1 MNSDERPIVRR
12 KRGVLL
18 SASGL
23 ERLRGAIADLEAQQ
37 NNAMP
42 YSAEELSGI
51 MGVSPSTIRRLRAA
65 KSGIDQRSLQQIFS
79 ALNLDL
85 QDSDF
90 QWVDSQWDTRSE
102 SVPER
107 SANRPA
113 AELAAEEL
121 AKPFPAANAYRY
133 PSGPLPLA
141 SPLYIAR
148 SPIEE
153 LAFQEITQPGCV
165 VRIKAPPQFGKSS
178 LLLRIVHQAQQRD
191 YATALI
197 DLQQLDAAILNDA
210 DRFLQWFSAT
220 LALRL
225 GVDADPAIAWNQ
237 LVGSQLSATLFVRE
251 QVLRAVNRPVL
262 LAINDLGRLFEHPAT
277 AQGFLPLLRSWYE
290 EAGHDDLWQHLR
302 LVVTYSTDSYLPL
315 DINYSPFNIGLPLA
329 LPEFTAAQVLELA
342 GLYGLDWSEREAD
355 PLLALVGGH
364 PALVHGAIYHL
375 RQELL
380 TFDEL
385 LQSASTQG
393 IYSGHLQKLL
403 AAVRSQPHLG
413 EPLRS
418 LVIGEGPMTLEPMLA
433 YQLEGIGLVKG
444 AAEGWQISR
453 ELYRQYL
460 QQALFTE

>member
-1 MNSDERPIVRR
+1 MNSDERQIVRR

-23 ERLRGAIADLEAQQ
+23 ERLRGAIADLETQH
-37 NNAMP
+37 NNATP
-42 YSAEELSGI
+42 YSAEELSSLTA
-51 MGVSPSTIRRLRAA
+51 VSPSTIRRLRAA

-85 QDSDF
+85 QESDF
-90 QWVDSQWDTRSE
+90 QWVDRTD
-102 SVPER
+102 
-107 SANRPA
+107 

-121 AKPFPAANAYRY
+121 AQPFPAAQTYRY

-225 GVDADPAIAWNQ
+225 GVDADPATAWNQ

-251 QVLRAVNRPVL
+251 QVLRSVNRPVL

-342 GLYGLDWSEREAD
+342 GLYGLEWSDREAD

-393 IYSGHLQKLL
+393 IYQGHLQKLL
-403 AAVRSQPHLG
+403 AAVNQPQLV

-418 LVIGEGPMTLEPMLA
+418 LVMGEGAIALAPMLA
-433 YQLEGIGLVKG
+433 YQLEGAGLVKG
-444 AAEGWQISR
+444 SAEGWQVR
-453 ELYRQYL
+453 CELYRQYF
-460 QQALFTE
+460 QHKLFGQTC

>member
-1 MNSDERPIVRR
+1 MNSDERQIVRR
-12 KRGVLL
+12 KRGVVL
-18 SASGL
+18 SAPGL
-23 ERLRGAIADLEAQQ
+23 ERLRGAIAQLEAQQ
-37 NNAMP
+37 NNGTP
-42 YSAEELSGI
+42 YSAEELSSLT
-51 MGVSPSTIRRLRAA
+51 GVSPSTIRRLRAA

-85 QDSDF
+85 QESDF
-90 QWVDSQWDTRSE
+90 QWVDRSD
-102 SVPER
+102 
-107 SANRPA
+107 
-113 AELAAEEL
+113 AEIAAEEL
-121 AKPFPAANAYRY
+121 AKPFPVAQTYRY

-178 LLLRIVHQAQQRD
+178 LLLRIVQQAQQLG
-191 YATALI
+191 YATAAI
-197 DLQQLDAAILNDA
+197 DLQQVGADLLSDA

-220 LALRL
+220 LALKL
-225 GVDADPAIAWNQ
+225 GVDADPATVWNQ

-251 QVLRAVNRPVL
+251 QVLRTVNRPVL

-342 GLYGLDWSEREAD
+342 GLYGLDWGDCEVEQ
-355 PLLALVGGH
+355 LMALVGGH
-364 PALVHGAIYHL
+364 PALVHRAIYYL

-385 LQSASTQG
+385 LQSASSTQG
-393 IYSGHLQKLL
+393 IYQVHLQKLL
-403 AAVRSQPHLG
+403 AAVNRPELVES
-413 EPLRS
+413 LRS
-418 LVIGEGPMTLEPMLA
+418 LIMGEEAISLDPMLA
-433 YQLEGIGLVKG
+433 YQLEGIGLIKG
-444 AAEGWQISR
+444 SAKGWQISCD
-453 ELYRQYL
+453 LYRQYL
-460 QQALFTE
+460 RQTLERERQAD